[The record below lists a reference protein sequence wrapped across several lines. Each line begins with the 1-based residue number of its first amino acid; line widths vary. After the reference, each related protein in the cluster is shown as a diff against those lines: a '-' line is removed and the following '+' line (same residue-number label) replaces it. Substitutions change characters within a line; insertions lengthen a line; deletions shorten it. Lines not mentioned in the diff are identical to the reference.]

1 MEVKLYQGLL
11 EINWNLLFSA
21 ITVLVLY
28 LILKHFFFE
37 KVHNFME
44 ARKAAVQASLDQAEA
59 ANEEAQTLLADY
71 RTTLANA
78 ETEKRA
84 IIKAAKAEADQR
96 ADVIVGDAKQQA
108 QKIIAQAH
116 EKMQADEEKAVVQL
130 KKEVASLAVLTA
142 ERIMQKEVDENSQQE
157 LVDQVL
163 EEAASGKWQNQSY
176 R

>member
-1 MEVKLYQGLL
+1 MEVNLYQGLL

-44 ARKAAVQASLDQAEA
+44 ARKAAVQESLKQAET
-59 ANEEAQTLLADY
+59 ANEEAQALLADY
-71 RTTLANA
+71 QNTLADA
-78 ETEKRA
+78 EEEKRT
-84 IIKAAKAEADQR
+84 IIREAKTEADQR
-96 ADVIVGDAKQQA
+96 ADVIVGEAKAQA
-108 QKIIAQAH
+108 QKIISEAH
-116 EKMQADEEKAVVQL
+116 VKMQAEEEKAAVQL

-142 ERIMQKEVDENSQQE
+142 QRIMQQEMDENKQQK

-163 EEAASGKWQNQSY
+163 EEAASGKWQNQ
-176 R
+176 

>member
-1 MEVKLYQGLL
+1 M
-11 EINWNLLFSA
+11 
-21 ITVLVLY
+21 
-28 LILKHFFFE
+28 
-37 KVHNFME
+37 
-44 ARKAAVQASLDQAEA
+44 
-59 ANEEAQTLLADY
+59 
-71 RTTLANA
+71 
-78 ETEKRA
+78 
-84 IIKAAKAEADQR
+84 
-96 ADVIVGDAKQQA
+96 IVGDAKQQA
-108 QKIIAQAH
+108 QKIIAEAH

>member
-1 MEVKLYQGLL
+1 MEVNLYQGLL

-44 ARKAAVQASLDQAEA
+44 ARKAAVQESLDRAEA
-59 ANEEAQTLLADY
+59 TNEEAQALFADY
-71 RTTLANA
+71 QATLSNA
-78 ETEKRA
+78 EEEKRA
-84 IIKAAKAEADQR
+84 IIKEAKAEADR
-96 ADVIVGDAKQQA
+96 RSDVIVGEAKQQA
-108 QKIIAQAH
+108 QKIVAEAH
-116 EKMQADEEKAVVQL
+116 EKMQAEEEKAVVQL

-142 ERIMQKEVDENSQQE
+142 ERIMQKELDESSQQE

-163 EEAASGKWQNQSY
+163 EEAASGKWQNQ
-176 R
+176 

>member
-1 MEVKLYQGLL
+1 MEVNLYQGLL

-44 ARKAAVQASLDQAEA
+44 ARKAAVQESLDRAEA
-59 ANEEAQTLLADY
+59 TNEEAQALLADY
-71 RTTLANA
+71 QATLSNA
-78 ETEKRA
+78 EEEKRA
-84 IIKAAKAEADQR
+84 IIKEAKAEADR
-96 ADVIVGDAKQQA
+96 RSDVIVGEAKQQA
-108 QKIIAQAH
+108 QKIVAEAH
-116 EKMQADEEKAVVQL
+116 EKMQAEEEKAAVQL

-142 ERIMQKEVDENSQQE
+142 ERIMQKEIDESSQQE

-163 EEAASGKWQNQSY
+163 EEAASGKWQNQ
-176 R
+176 